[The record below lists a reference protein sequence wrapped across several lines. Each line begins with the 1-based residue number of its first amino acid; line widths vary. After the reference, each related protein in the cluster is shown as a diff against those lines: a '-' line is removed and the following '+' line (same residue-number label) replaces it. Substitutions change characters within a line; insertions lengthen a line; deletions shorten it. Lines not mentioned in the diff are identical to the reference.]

1 VVELVTAYLDGSMS
15 REHRRR
21 FQRHLS
27 GCDGCTRYVEQM
39 RTTVRIAGSITEESV
54 PPQVRE
60 ELLVAFRDWKADT

>member
-15 REHRRR
+15 REDRRR